1 MYQQAAG
8 GAQGGGQPG
17 PEPGA
22 EPPGEAAKDGKAVD
36 ADYEIIDDDKK

>member
-1 MYQQAAG
+1 MYQAAG
-8 GAQGGGQPG
+8 AAQGGPQPG

-22 EPPGEAAKDGKAVD
+22 GSPGGEAKEGKAVD